1 MKRAVSL
8 LLAMLLLT
16 AAMQNPPLAK
26 AEQGGV
32 TRIGDAPEK
41 PAEATAVTLTDAGLS
56 LGGSCVRYPA
66 VTGMADEALQQR
78 INDAILTTG
87 QIESR
92 LTRMTVLMSLP
103 VGIDVSYTATLTG
116 DVLSVAFLADGALET
131 ERSTQEWS
139 AVNINLRT
147 GESIPLDALF
157 TDAEAANDAITALI
171 ENTIE
176 PELSD
181 HLGAAELLPLPDVF
195 SLTEYGITFH
205 YPIQRFETL
214 AERAGTITILWSE
227 IADVLDL
234 SDDSILTRLGVPL
247 QMAFPSDAKET
258 LRQVLSDG
266 VFPGIP
272 ASLGDHV
279 QSLIDTYAL
288 LNDPDLAGSQR
299 LIALED
305 GAFRGVSLLTD
316 NLTDS
321 LDSSVVQVIRTDRLM
336 LCGLITGQTTQAE
349 WREALGEPDSTA
361 AVSTDDAESR
371 RMVAGQ
377 TDYYALWEDATLC
390 LHADEDGVLRM
401 VMLMQAEN
409 QH

>member
-16 AAMQNPPLAK
+16 AAMQKPPLAR

-41 PAEATAVTLTDAGLS
+41 PDENAAVTLTDAGLS
-56 LGGSCVRYPA
+56 LGGSSVRYPA

-78 INDAILTTG
+78 INDAILTSG

-92 LTRMTVLMSLP
+92 LTRMTALMSLP
-103 VGIDVSYTATLTG
+103 VSIDVSYTATLTG

-131 ERSTQEWS
+131 ERSTQVWS
-139 AVNINLRT
+139 AVNIDLRT

-157 TDAEAANDAITALI
+157 ADADAANDAITALI

-176 PELSD
+176 PEMSD

-214 AERAGTITILWSE
+214 AERAGTITMLWSE

-234 SDDSILTRLGVPL
+234 SDDSILTRLGVPQ
-247 QMAFPSDAKET
+247 QMAFPSEAKEAI
-258 LRQVLSDG
+258 RQVLADG
-266 VFPGIP
+266 AFPGIP
-272 ASLGDHV
+272 AALGDNV

-321 LDSSVVQVIRTDRLM
+321 LDSSVVQVIRTERLM
-336 LCGLITGQTTQAE
+336 LCGLMTGQTTQAE

-361 AVSTDDAESR
+361 SVSAEDAESR
-371 RMVAGQ
+371 LMVAGQ
-377 TDYYALWEDATLC
+377 TDYYALWENATLC

-401 VMLMQAEN
+401 VILMQAEN
-409 QH
+409 QL